1 MEVKSGKIVEA
12 TDIEL
17 FRYWLESGWCDV
29 YSYPDYKNRVKEL
42 GTRVIEDDRD

>member
-1 MEVKSGKIVEA
+1 MTGI
-12 TDIEL
+12 DL
-17 FRYWLESGWCDV
+17 MSGWCDV

>member
-17 FRYWLESGWCDV
+17 FRYWSESGWCDD

>member
-1 MEVKSGKIVEA
+1 MEIKGGKIVKA
-12 TDIEL
+12 TDLEL
-17 FRYWLESGWCDV
+17 YEYWLESGWCDV

>member
-1 MEVKSGKIVEA
+1 MEVKCGKIIEA

-17 FRYWLESGWCDV
+17 FEYWLESGWCDV
-29 YSYPDYKNRVKEL
+29 YSYTDYKNRVKEL

>member
-1 MEVKSGKIVEA
+1 MEVKNGKIVEA

-17 FRYWLESGWCDV
+17 YEYWLESGWCDV
-29 YSYPDYKNRVKEL
+29 YSYTEYKSRVKEL